1 MTATAE
7 RGIAPGTAP
16 APQGTRAP
24 GAPAAPKKIKLP
36 RDQDPRNPNFR
47 LRTLLDAGSVEL
59 ITADDDSGML
69 AATGMI
75 NGCRVVAF
83 CSDPTVMG
91 GAMGM
96 HGCRSRPD
104 IRTRD
109 APRKMR
115 LTEVGGAT
123 EVIA

>member
-1 MTATAE
+1 MTTTTERGNASRTATAP
-7 RGIAPGTAP
+7 RP
-16 APQGTRAP
+16 AAAQAVP
-24 GAPAAPKKIKLP
+24 APKKIKLP
-36 RDQDPRNPNFR
+36 RDQDPRNPKLR
-47 LRTLLDAGSVEL
+47 LQALLDAGSVEL

-96 HGCRSRPD
+96 
-104 IRTRD
+104 
-109 APRKMR
+109 
-115 LTEVGGAT
+115 
-123 EVIA
+123 

>member
-1 MTATAE
+1 MKTTTE
-7 RGIAPGTAP
+7 RGIAPSTAP
-16 APQGTRAP
+16 VPQGTRASAEAA
-24 GAPAAPKKIKLP
+24 APAAPKKIKLP
-36 RDQDPRNPNFR
+36 RDQDPRNPNAR
-47 LRTLLDAGSVEL
+47 LGALLDAGSVEL

-96 HGCRSRPD
+96 DG
-104 IRTRD
+104 
-109 APRKMR
+109 
-115 LTEVGGAT
+115 
-123 EVIA
+123 